1 MTTKDLPVLS
11 FAPDVGDVHVELSTM
26 MASRVLISGDSRSGK
41 SRLVRQMLE
50 QLYGRVPH
58 LVIDPEGDFASLRE
72 AFDYLLVGRGGELA
86 ADVAT
91 AGVLAKRLFQLQANA
106 IVDLSDLKPKPQQ
119 DYVAAF
125 VAALMDIHQHEGHL
139 TLVVV
144 DELSRFA
151 TEGGRESSHD
161 ALWDLSVRGGK
172 RGLCLAAVTH
182 RLGEVSK
189 KVVGGL
195 QNRLIFRT
203 TLDVDVE
210 RSGKTLGFRAA
221 AQRDELL
228 HLARGEC
235 FAYGPAID
243 DGAKVFR
250 VRGVEATRTTH
261 FDVTKGAR
269 PAPPPA
275 RTAIKELVAELRDVA
290 IAAQEE
296 RSELEQLRAKVK
308 ELAAHP
314 PVSIDPAAIE
324 RAVQNAVDAERQRQQ
339 RYRDVLQR
347 EAEQACARLQ
357 AVIAGVDE
365 GWMPPDPAA
374 ATLSVAVARPD
385 TRTSVPSMGG
395 AGRTSPTEPAPPK
408 ERKQRAPG
416 ELAQKQQAMLD
427 ALRHH
432 HDNAPMTKA
441 QLGVLVG
448 IAAENRIFRMHLS
461 TLRALGLVE
470 DPDGSN
476 VQLTAAGVERAHSAQ
491 AVQTKDELHQL
502 WLRKLTNDKQQTMLR
517 RIILRRGQRTTKRE
531 LGELIGVPSENRIFR
546 MHLSVVR
553 KLGILEDTGSE
564 VRASPLLFPEWLP

>member
-1 MTTKDLPVLS
+1 
-11 FAPDVGDVHVELSTM
+11 
-26 MASRVLISGDSRSGK
+26 
-41 SRLVRQMLE
+41 
-50 QLYGRVPH
+50 
-58 LVIDPEGDFASLRE
+58 
-72 AFDYLLVGRGGELA
+72 
-86 ADVAT
+86 
-91 AGVLAKRLFQLQANA
+91 
-106 IVDLSDLKPKPQQ
+106 
-119 DYVAAF
+119 
-125 VAALMDIHQHEGHL
+125 
-139 TLVVV
+139 
-144 DELSRFA
+144 
-151 TEGGRESSHD
+151 
-161 ALWDLSVRGGK
+161 VRGGK
-172 RGLCLAAVTH
+172 RGFCLAAVTQ
-182 RLGEVSK
+182 RLSEVSK

-228 HLARGEC
+228 HVARGEC

-308 ELAAHP
+308 ELEAHP

-408 ERKQRAPG
+408 ERKQRAPAISRRSSRPCSTRCSIIMTRADDEGAARRPRRHRRG
-416 ELAQKQQAMLD
+416 ESHLPDASEHAARARPRRGSGWLD
-427 ALRHH
+427 
-432 HDNAPMTKA
+432 
-441 QLGVLVG
+441 
-448 IAAENRIFRMHLS
+448 
-461 TLRALGLVE
+461 
-470 DPDGSN
+470 
-476 VQLTAAGVERAHSAQ
+476 VQLTAAGVDRAHSAQ

-502 WLRKLTNDKQQTMLR
+502 WLRKLTNDKQQKDMLR
-517 RIILRRGQRTTKRE
+517 RHSPPLGQRTTKRE
-531 LGELIGVPSENRIFR
+531 LGELIGVPSRIASSACICR
-546 MHLSVVR
+546 SCEARDPGGH
-553 KLGILEDTGSE
+553 GSE